1 MHPRSSATLPTAWHV
16 RFQQTSISKAHHSSS
31 SSTTVTQLAL
41 AFQLDQPQHPQQQQV
56 YAYLPLRSYG
66 LRFVLQADWLVPSS
80 RESVDADSCWNQA
93 LRDEIPGM
101 LLAAMHAFMGLADSS
116 SGSSDVGLKAAGF
129 DRTLQQQPEERVAA
143 DVAAGGTVGARQQQ
157 QQGGSTAVGDAAG
170 VSGAVPV
177 GAVLP
182 KLSREAWL
190 DCWLRTLPLEGQAQG
205 FFAALPHR

>member
-1 MHPRSSATLPTAWHV
+1 
-16 RFQQTSISKAHHSSS
+16 
-31 SSTTVTQLAL
+31 VTQLAL
-41 AFQLDQPQHPQQQQV
+41 AFQLDQPKHPQQQQV

-101 LLAAMHAFMGLADSS
+101 LLAAMRAFMGLADGSDS
-116 SGSSDVGLKAAGF
+116 SGSDVGLIGGSSAAAGAGGAA
-129 DRTLQQQPEERVAA
+129 QQQSGARGAAGVAA
-143 DVAAGGTVGARQQQ
+143 EGASGTQQQ
-157 QQGGSTAVGDAAG
+157 QQQQQSVGSSVAG
-170 VSGAVPV
+170 VSVGLPAGA
-177 GAVLP
+177 ALP

-190 DCWLRTLPLEGQAQG
+190 DCWLQTLPLEGQAQG

>member
-1 MHPRSSATLPTAWHV
+1 MLVVSTKLLCVSRSSATLPTAWHG
-16 RFQQTSISKAHHSSS
+16 RFQQTSSSKQPHSGS

-41 AFQLDQPQHPQQQQV
+41 AFQIDQPQHPQQQQV

-116 SGSSDVGLKAAGF
+116 TASSRHVGLIGGSSSAAGSGSAM
-129 DRTLQQQPEERVAA
+129 QQQPEELEAA
-143 DVAAGGTVGARQQQ
+143 DVSVTLPAAAG
-157 QQGGSTAVGDAAG
+157 
-170 VSGAVPV
+170 
-177 GAVLP
+177 LP
-182 KLSREAWL
+182 QLSREAWL
-190 DCWLRTLPLEGQAQG
+190 DCWLRSLPLEGQAQG